1 MAQNSEKWPKPSK
14 NFCFKMCLKYDS
26 NVLWSMTVMDYN
38 ALLPLNIFSGLKK
51 ALKVTLFILKLSFSN
66 FLLNKILPQAE
77 FNPHLILKEQLGA
90 QKETFSDI
98 STCYNNGK

>member
-1 MAQNSEKWPKPSK
+1 MEHDCYGLQCLIASK
-14 NFCFKMCLKYDS
+14 YFFR
-26 NVLWSMTVMDYN
+26 
-38 ALLPLNIFSGLKK
+38 PQK